1 MDGLLG
7 GTAMGSVRGENN
19 HSRVFGG
26 WGICFKKRLP
36 YLKLQRSSYSTAN
49 PVFIYSSLKS
59 LIQLRNAGDAGRT

>member
-36 YLKLQRSSYSTAN
+36 IATFVVL
-49 PVFIYSSLKS
+49 
-59 LIQLRNAGDAGRT
+59 DC